1 MNGLIKLVD
10 KQEKRVKTKLR
21 CKNGHTWKDVV
32 YTSSALSF
40 TPPLCPKCLKKG
52 IRAVGKPVPIVP
64 LRTRAKSLAKAVTV
78 TPLRYLVAK
87 PVCFVAKYLVAK
99 PVVFSAKVGWF
110 TTKLGAWT
118 AFLPVRLAWGIVS
131 FPFRLAG
138 AILHRIANPVPK
150 VVVIQDSGLPGF
162 VGDEGTFGAQAEERE
177 YCEEC
182 GHERCEECDGCH
194 ECEDEDEGDEP
205 GFLAEDEGDEPGFL
219 AEDVKSVND
228 EPGFLAE
235 TSVNDEPG
243 FLAETPRAGFA
254 PEAPLARMARRFKN
268 YGQR

>member
-1 MNGLIKLVD
+1 MKGLIKLVD

-32 YTSSALSF
+32 FTSSALSF

-78 TPLRYLVAK
+78 TPLKYLVAK

-110 TTKLGAWT
+110 TTKLGVWT
-118 AFLPVRLAWGIVS
+118 SLLPVRLAWGIVS
-131 FPFRLAG
+131 FPFKLAG

-162 VGDEGTFGAQAEERE
+162 VGDEATFGATEQHEQHE
-177 YCEEC
+177 CCGEC
-182 GHERCEECDGCH
+182 GECGGEICESCGVCH
-194 ECEDEDEGDEP
+194 ECEEEEEEPGFVAEDEGDEP
-205 GFLAEDEGDEPGFL
+205 GFLAEDEP
-219 AEDVKSVND
+219 VKSVND

-235 TSVNDEPG
+235 T
-243 FLAETPRAGFA
+243 PRSDQTGFA
-254 PEAPLARMARRFKN
+254 PEGGFLR
-268 YGQR
+268 